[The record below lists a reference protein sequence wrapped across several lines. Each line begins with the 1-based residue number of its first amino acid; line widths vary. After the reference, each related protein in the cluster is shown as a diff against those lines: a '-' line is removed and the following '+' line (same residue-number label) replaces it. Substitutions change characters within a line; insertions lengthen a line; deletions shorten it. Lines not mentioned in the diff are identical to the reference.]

1 MHQFSRREVLKLG
14 VLASTVAVAP
24 KWVEAGTDPSVAR
37 NVALNRAAWASS
49 AADVINTGHM
59 STDGLPTTKW
69 QSADADPQWI
79 YVDLGAACN
88 ISSAVLRWGANYA
101 LAYTVQVSTDP
112 GPSPQTGLVENW
124 TVVQQ
129 TLNGKGGVE
138 QIPLPPTQARYV
150 RLLLTQKASAG
161 GYELSSFEVFGSGG
175 LEAAPIPLPPPDPDG
190 NLRLSGGWRLVDQS
204 SIPDKAASVSTLGYD
219 DSHWLIATVPGTILT
234 SYLNLGA
241 IPDPYYGDQDLQ
253 ISDFFARTNWWYRN
267 EFEIPSSFAGRRVW
281 LNFEGINYRA
291 YIYVNG
297 QRAGSLDGAFI
308 RGHFDVT
315 ELVTAGKKA
324 CIAVLIMPVPK
335 PDKMIPKPLD
345 GYVYPQDYPKNEPTI
360 LEADSWDW
368 LPTIHD
374 RDTGIINHVTLT
386 ATGDVTIANPFA
398 STHFPDLN
406 DLTHADLTLKLD
418 LTNHSAHPCKG
429 ELKIRL
435 SEIEFT
441 HPVALDARETKSIKL
456 DKSTYKQ
463 LSLLNPKLWWPNG
476 HGEQNLYDLTLQ
488 FTCNGK
494 LSDINKSRIGIREFT
509 YNFDPLARWDVSKI
523 VNSGGTWDQKN
534 PTPLE
539 FRCNGKRIFARGADW
554 GMDEGML
561 RCDREGFEKR
571 LRMERHMNYNLIR
584 NCLGNVDKREFF
596 EVCDEYG
603 IMIWE
608 EFGIHYTI
616 QPDDPGMWLVN
627 ARDRFLRRRNHACIA
642 LWCTAN
648 EGVPQD
654 PILTEMPKLAEEFD
668 GTRIFL
674 HFSTQNPPTNGD
686 APYDTRP
693 AAFYFKEVAHG
704 FRPELG
710 SPTIPSVESLRR
722 MMPWNKLWPV
732 SDVWGDHDW
741 WLKTGW
747 GNEGLCDATQR
758 AIAAYGAPTGI
769 EDCCRKAQMVNM
781 EVFKAIY
788 EAWNNRMWNDCTGVM
803 IWMSN
808 PAWPSL
814 TWNTYDYYME
824 PTAAYFAIRSA
835 CEPIH
840 IQWNAATN
848 EVKAINCTSD
858 ELKGHT
864 AEAVIYNFDGSVFH
878 RSSVRFDCA
887 ANSTHD
893 CITLFSPG
901 EGNLDNLSSLENLSN
916 VHFIHLV
923 LKDSAGSVVSR
934 NFYWRAKTEWKY
946 ADLAGMQQA
955 RVTGTVS
962 ELKDGKLT
970 VDLSNPTKGVV
981 LMARLKV
988 VDTSS
993 GLLAAPVLYS
1003 DNYFSVAPQE
1013 SRRVEINLQAVPP
1026 RSSLKL
1032 LVEGWNLAP
1041 AELASLR
1048 KES

>member
-1 MHQFSRREVLKLG
+1 MQQWSRRDVLKLG

-24 KWVEAGTDPSVAR
+24 EWVEAGTDPKAVR

-49 AADVINTGHM
+49 SADVINTGHM
-59 STDGLPTTKW
+59 STDGLLTTKW

-88 ISSAVLRWGANYA
+88 IRSVALRWGANYA
-101 LAYTVQVSTDP
+101 LAYKLQVSTDP
-112 GPSPQTGLVENW
+112 GPSPETGLVENW
-124 TVVQQ
+124 TDVQQ
-129 TLNGKGGVE
+129 TLDGKGAVE

-150 RLLLTQKASAG
+150 RLLLNQKANSG
-161 GYELSSFEVFGSGG
+161 GYELASFDVFGAGG
-175 LEAAPIPLPPPDPDG
+175 FEAAPIPLPPPEADG
-190 NLRLSGGWRLVDQS
+190 SLRLCGGWRLVDQS
-204 SIPDKAASVSTLGYD
+204 AIPDKATAVSTLGYD
-219 DSHWLIATVPGTILT
+219 DSKWLIATVPGTILT

-253 ISDFFARTNWWYRN
+253 ISDFFCHTNWWYRN
-267 EFEIPSSFAGRRVW
+267 ELEVPLSFAGRRVW

-291 YIYVNG
+291 HIYVNG
-297 QRAGSLDGAFI
+297 KHAGALDGAFI

-315 ELVTAGKKA
+315 ELVTAGKKN

-335 PDKMIPKPLD
+335 PDKDMPKPLD
-345 GYVYPQDYPKNEPTI
+345 GYVYPQEYPKNEPTI

-386 ATGDVTIANPFA
+386 ATGDVTIRNPFA
-398 STHFPDLN
+398 STHFPDLK
-406 DLTHADLTLKLD
+406 DLAHADVTLKLD
-418 LTNHSAHPCKG
+418 LTNHSARPCKG

-435 SEIEFT
+435 GEIEFT
-441 HPVALDARETKSIKL
+441 HPVALDARETRSIKL
-456 DKSTYKQ
+456 DKSAYKQ
-463 LSLLNPKLWWPNG
+463 LSLVNPQLWWPNG

-494 LSDINKSRIGIREFT
+494 LSDTNHSRIGIREFT
-509 YNFDPLARWDVSKI
+509 YNQPSLTGWNVAQMLNGMDLEDVQKKGTKYPLTFI
-523 VNSGGTWDQKN
+523 
-534 PTPLE
+534 
-539 FRCNGKRIFARGADW
+539 CNGKPIFARGADW

-561 RCDREGFEKR
+561 RCDREGFKKR
-571 LRMERHMNYNLIR
+571 LLFEKEMNYNLLR
-584 NCLGNVDKREFF
+584 NCAGNVDKREFF
-596 EVCDEYG
+596 ELCDEYG
-603 IMIWE
+603 LMVWE
-608 EFGIHYTI
+608 EFGMSSQTM
-616 QPDDPGMWLVN
+616 PDDPEMWLSN

-648 EGVPQD
+648 ETIPND
-654 PILTEMPKLAEEFD
+654 PLLTEMPKMAEELD

-674 HFSTQNPPTNGD
+674 HSSIQVPPTNGD
-686 APYDTRP
+686 SPYDTRKP
-693 AAFYFKEVAHG
+693 SYYFEDLARG
-704 FRPELG
+704 FRTELG
-710 SPTIPSVESLRR
+710 SPTIPSVESMRR

-732 SDVWGDHDW
+732 SEVWGDHDW

-824 PTAAYFAIRSA
+824 PTAVYFAIRGA

-848 EVKAINCTSD
+848 EVKAINCTSN

-864 AEAVIYNFDGSVFH
+864 ADAVIYNLDGSVF
-878 RSSVRFDCA
+878 RGNSVQFDCA

-893 CITLFSPG
+893 CMTLFSPG
-901 EGNLDNLSSLENLSN
+901 EGNLDNLSN
-916 VHFIHLV
+916 VHFIQLA
-923 LKDSAGSVVSR
+923 LKDSAGSVLSR

-946 ADLAGMQQA
+946 ADLAGMMHA

-962 ELKDGKLT
+962 ELKDGKVT
-970 VDLSNPTKGVV
+970 VDLNNPTKGVV

-988 VDTSS
+988 VDTAS

-1003 DNYFSVAPQE
+1003 DNYFSLAPRE
-1013 SRRVEINLQAVPP
+1013 SRRVEINLQAVQL
-1026 RSSLKL
+1026 RNSLKL
-1032 LVEGWNLAP
+1032 IVEGWNLAP
-1041 AELASLR
+1041 AELASLHE
-1048 KES
+1048 KV